1 MLEWLLQNT
10 IKPITYRLRAYF
22 QADIMTELASI
33 RADIANIKPAAL
45 ENLDDLGRAV
55 ENALLTLAVLGVE
68 SKQGQGGFA
77 PLDPPLRAQPRAAPP
92 LEPKSG
98 R

>member
-1 MLEWLLQNT
+1 MLRTLLRIT
-10 IKPITYRLRAYF
+10 IKPITIRLRHYF

-33 RADIANIKPAAL
+33 RADIANLKPASP
-45 ENLDDLGRAV
+45 ETLDDLARTV

-77 PLDPPLRAQPRAAPP
+77 PLDPPLRVQPRAAPP